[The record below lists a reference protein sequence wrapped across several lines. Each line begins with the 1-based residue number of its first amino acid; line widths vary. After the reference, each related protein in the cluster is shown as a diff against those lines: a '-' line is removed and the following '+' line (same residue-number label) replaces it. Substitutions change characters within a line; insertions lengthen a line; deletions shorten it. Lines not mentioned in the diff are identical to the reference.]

1 MYFLRNTSYNKWH
14 SSTPTFLLV
23 VRLDAFKKPPQHALN
38 AVGPQF
44 RGAPS
49 GPRQVSLEQR
59 CPPNEVGLGF
69 VNGKPTKAIYKISI
83 NLSPRLHM
91 LNSHEWITSS

>member
-44 RGAPS
+44 RGH
-49 GPRQVSLEQR
+49 PRGQGKCPLNRGVPQMKLVWGLLMVNQQR
-59 CPPNEVGLGF
+59 QS
-69 VNGKPTKAIYKISI
+69 TK
-83 NLSPRLHM
+83 
-91 LNSHEWITSS
+91 